1 MKIETASSAL
11 PLSPPQTGPST
22 GLQHAAEQ
30 FEALFVGQ
38 MLHSV
43 RESAEEEDGDD
54 PGANSTLLGMA
65 EEQLAQTIAARGGL
79 GIATMVTA
87 ELENRHEN

>member
-1 MKIETASSAL
+1 MKIEMASPAL
-11 PLSPPQTGPST
+11 PLSLPQTGPST

-38 MLHSV
+38 MLRSV

-87 ELENRHEN
+87 ELGNGHEN